1 MVIGDVYTSEDMIV
15 VYLGSRYEI
24 LKKLMK
30 ANDLRDNLDILA
42 SSYNLMDYV
51 SRFLIRPKRKGK
63 SIEWSVD
70 SLLSNPNALRTCIC
84 HTDAVERLLPMQND
98 GINDKYY
105 SVLYNMK
112 KRLKHWGNKAED
124 IKTSYTKYKMLNIGY
139 VPDIEPDSDTKE
151 QKKFL
156 NAYFKSKIPEQ
167 YLGLKCGDVIYYDD
181 SYALYTGTTRDFSLE
196 FRELSVEELNH
207 YSYNSSHR
215 PYFVGIWNDYNFKKV
230 NHIDYNG
237 LELSYVLPVGGLR

>member
-1 MVIGDVYTSEDMIV
+1 MVFGDVYTSEDMIF

-24 LKKLMK
+24 LKKLMQ

-42 SSYNLMDYV
+42 SSYNLMDYG

-63 SIEWSVD
+63 SIEWSID

-84 HTDAVERLLPMQND
+84 HTDAVERLLPMQKD

-105 SVLYNMK
+105 SVLYNME
-112 KRLKHWGNKAED
+112 KRLKYWGNKAED

-139 VPDIEPDSDTKE
+139 VPEIETESNTKE

-181 SYALYTGTTRDFSLE
+181 SYALYTGMTRDYFLDLRKISYD
-196 FRELSVEELNH
+196 EENHCVVYILNSAH
-207 YSYNSSHR
+207 
-215 PYFVGIWNDYNFKKV
+215 FVGIWNDYNFKKV
-230 NHIDYNG
+230 NYIDYNG